1 MEEYTYNLHNF
12 DYEIVN
18 NNLIV
23 KRKEVYVSKDEL
35 LRTNLSSSIILS
47 AFSNTES
54 FPLSY
59 RGILKELLLKFT
71 AKKLKELVIYRD
83 RIKDGEIDYNGY
95 YYIEK
100 LNISYKDFLMNFND
114 NIKEIL
120 NLLNHLKI
128 NFELK
133 IKLCDGKIII
143 YKNVLIS

>member
-114 NIKEIL
+114 NVKEIL

-133 IKLCDGKIII
+133 IKLYDGKIII
-143 YKNVLIS
+143 FKIVSNL